1 MAHLSSHALTQ
12 TIGRRGQILLALA
25 ALGAGWLF
33 GHVLAWE
40 TPRQRPDVALRL
52 CALAALPL
60 PLALLR
66 LLTTPPNAAVRRLLG
81 EPTSRLL
88 QTSLRAVVAW
98 LGLGLL
104 VPLGVVGSALVH
116 SPCRDD
122 LLRAA
127 AMMTVGVLLAAGLG
141 TAALLAALRIIARP
155 ASALWTNLSGGGAFG
170 PAEAAPLLYAPAMSL
185 VAAMV
190 PCALL
195 SALWSAKAAWLTPEV
210 LGASSLGAAALA
222 ALVARR
228 EVAEAGP
235 WLQQALLSVE
245 EAHATPFAE
254 SQLLPQPPRWLLG
267 GSSDAV
273 LTLLAR
279 AWVRARPG
287 SWLATVGLVAVTALL
302 ARRPTPPAA
311 LCALAAAL
319 ACYSTVRAV
328 VCEQEAG
335 HAAAS
340 WLGAS
345 AAQLRH
351 ALLRLGAGLG
361 LPAVAACVL
370 ASDGRGVPSV
380 LVGVGCGV
388 ALGLTAL
395 AAVGQGFARLRQR
408 LPIVALGALIAAMAW
423 AAGAMPGAS
432 TSPPASA
439 AEQP

>member
-1 MAHLSSHALTQ
+1 MAHLSSHSLTQ
-12 TIGRRGQILLALA
+12 TIGRRGQILLALV
-25 ALGAGWLF
+25 ALGVGWLF
-33 GHVLAWE
+33 GHLLVWE
-40 TPRQRPDVALRL
+40 SLRQRPDVALRL

-60 PLALLR
+60 PLVLLR

-88 QTSLRAVVAW
+88 HTSLRAVAGW

-104 VPLGVVGSALVH
+104 VPLGVLGSALVH
-116 SPCRDD
+116 PECRED
-122 LLRAA
+122 LQRAS
-127 AMMTVGVLLAAGLG
+127 AMMTVGILLAAGLG
-141 TAALLAALRIIARP
+141 TAGLLAALRIIARP
-155 ASALWTNLSGGGAFG
+155 PSALWANLSGGGAFG
-170 PAEAAPLLYAPAMSL
+170 PAEAAPLLYAPALSL
-185 VAAMV
+185 VAAML

-195 SALWSAKAAWLTPEV
+195 SAVWSVKAAWLSPST
-210 LGASSLGAAALA
+210 LAASCLGAAALA
-222 ALVARR
+222 AVAARR
-228 EVAEAGP
+228 EVAATGP

-254 SQLLPQPPRWLLG
+254 SQQLPQPPRWLLT

-287 SWLATVGLVAVTALL
+287 SWLASAGLVAVTALL

-328 VCEQEAG
+328 VSEQEAAY
-335 HAAAS
+335 AAAG
-340 WLGAS
+340 WLGAR
-345 AAQLRH
+345 AGPLRR

-361 LPAVAACVL
+361 LPALAAGVL
-370 ASDGRGVPSV
+370 ASDGRGVLAA

-388 ALGLTAL
+388 ALGLVAL
-395 AAVGQGFARLRQR
+395 AALPAGLARLRPR
-408 LPIVALGALIAAMAW
+408 LPIVAFGAAIAAMTW
-423 AAGAMPGAS
+423 LAGSVPSASPGAPS
-432 TSPPASA
+432 SA
-439 AEQP
+439 VEQP